1 MKPGSWSSIA
11 SIFLFGVL
19 GASTVSKLVPL
30 GADIAARFG
39 TSAADFGWLIS
50 LLGFTALVLAI
61 PSGLL
66 VDRFG
71 PRRVFT
77 ASVLIAVVAGVAAI
91 AYALFAGVSIPRG
104 GSGGSRGGWGGGGGG
119 GWGGGS
125 SGGGG
130 FSSGGGGNFGGGG
143 ASGRW

>member
-1 MKPGSWSSIA
+1 MKPGSWISIF

-50 LLGFTALVLAI
+50 LLGFTALILSI

-71 PRRVFT
+71 PRRVF
-77 ASVLIAVVAGVAAI
+77 AISVLLGIAANLLYFLASGYAWMQAARLVEGVAIVLMYTA
-91 AYALFAGVSIPRG
+91 APVFLMGTSEGPR
-104 GSGGSRGGWGGGGGG
+104 RVPRTVW
-119 GWGGGS
+119 
-125 SGGGG
+125 
-130 FSSGGGGNFGGGG
+130 
-143 ASGRW
+143 